1 MRRIRQVKVPE
12 QIPKDKGVHVFIHSS
27 LYEQMERIRKE
38 NQKKWGINLSQ
49 IQASHILAKTNK
61 CDLIGGT
68 LNAKNNK
75 KKR

>member
-1 MRRIRQVKVPE
+1 MRRIRQVK
-12 QIPKDKGVHVFIHSS
+12 IPIKEAKDRGVHVFIHSS